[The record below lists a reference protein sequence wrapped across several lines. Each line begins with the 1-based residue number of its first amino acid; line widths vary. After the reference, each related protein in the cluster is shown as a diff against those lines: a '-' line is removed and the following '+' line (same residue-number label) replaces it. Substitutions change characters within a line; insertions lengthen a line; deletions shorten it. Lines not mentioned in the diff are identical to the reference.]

1 MAAAPQIFERSKEM
15 KIKATYIIEK
25 EYEYDLKEWLNGNP
39 DLTEQEFQVCVKNW
53 ISEDFDRISNRA
65 ANVIGDFKDQL
76 TFTKYE

>member
-1 MAAAPQIFERSKEM
+1 M
-15 KIKATYIIEK
+15 KIKATYTIEK

-39 DLTEQEFQVCVKNW
+39 NLTEQEIQECITNW

-65 ANVIGDFKDQL
+65 QNVIGDFKEQL